1 MGSGKHARK
10 VEVFHTHGQYPSRAL
25 ISRAAFEH
33 NLSRARDLAGLAE
46 VMAVIKADAYG
57 HGSVQIAQWAMDAG
71 VRWFGIAQLAEAMDV
86 RREIG
91 DEPHIL
97 ALIAEPGASFSQ
109 AIELGIDLTVSSQT
123 ALDEIAR
130 AGAENGLAARVHLEV
145 DTGMARGGVQLDQV
159 PSIAQSLADYQDG
172 GLVEVVGLWSHL
184 ACADDPDSP
193 VTEHQVELFEQA
205 RAFVAEAGLNP
216 PFVHLAASAGLLW
229 HPQTHYTMVRPG
241 IMLYGLSPNP
251 SVATASD
258 LGLEPVMQ
266 LDATV
271 VSVRDVP
278 QGTGV
283 SYGHTAHTTTAAH
296 LATVPLG
303 YADGIPRSASNNAQV
318 LAAGGKTPIMGRVCM
333 DQFVIEAPDIHP
345 GDVVTLFGGEPNM
358 PTADEW
364 AEQSGTIGYEIV
376 TRIGVRVPREY
387 IDHDADTGLD
397 EAMSDAAWAA

>member
-1 MGSGKHARK
+1 MGSGRHVRD
-10 VEVFHTHGQYPSRAL
+10 VEVFHTHGQYPSRAV
-25 ISRAAFEH
+25 ISRSAFEH
-33 NLSRARDLAGLAE
+33 NLSKARELAGTAE

-57 HGSVQIAQWAMDAG
+57 HGAVPIAQWAIAAG
-71 VRWFGIAQLAEAMDV
+71 VHWFGIAQLAEAMDV

-91 DEPHIL
+91 DGPHIL
-97 ALIAEPGASFSQ
+97 ALIAEPGAPFSD
-109 AIELGIDLTVSSQT
+109 AIELGIDLTVSSQA

-159 PSIAQSLADYQDG
+159 ESIAESLADYQDD

-184 ACADDPDSP
+184 ACADEPDSP
-193 VTEHQVELFEQA
+193 VTAHQVELFEQA
-205 RAFVAEAGLNP
+205 RSLLAQAGLNP
-216 PFVHLAASAGLLW
+216 PLVHLAASAGLLW

-251 SVATASD
+251 HVATAHE

-283 SYGHTAHTTTAAH
+283 SYGHTAHTATATH

-303 YADGIPRSASNNAQV
+303 YADGIPRAASNAAPV
-318 LAAGGKTPIMGRVCM
+318 LANGERTPIMGRVCM
-333 DQFVIEAPDIHP
+333 DQFVIEAPNVCP
-345 GDVVTLFGGEPNM
+345 GDVVTLFGGAPHM

-364 AEQSGTIGYEIV
+364 AEKSGTIGYEIV

-387 IDHDADTGLD
+387 AD
-397 EAMSDAAWAA
+397 DAANGRK